1 MIAGFKKIENWQR
14 RKRSFFSIMF
24 FLFAGIGIILITAW
38 LVIGNLKIDQ
48 KRKEL
53 DLKIS
58 SLKEEIQKLQEREV
72 FLQSQIF
79 RTEEEEKEYLE
90 EVARDDRLLK
100 KEGEEAVV
108 VIFEPDEEN
117 LGQGQDDNVF
127 SEKESIWQKFFQ
139 GIRNFFLK

>member
-1 MIAGFKKIENWQR
+1 MIARFKKIEKWQR
-14 RKRSFFSIMF
+14 GKRSFFSIMF
-24 FLFAGIGIILITAW
+24 SLLGGAGIVLIIAW
-38 LVIGNLKIDQ
+38 LVIGNLRIDQ

-58 SLKEEIQKLQEREV
+58 SLKKEIQKLQEKEA

-79 RTEEEEKEYLE
+79 RTKEEEKEYLE

-100 KEGEEAVV
+100 KEGEKAVA
-108 VIFEPDEEN
+108 VIFEPDKEKLDQN
-117 LGQGQDDNVF
+117 NDVL
-127 SEKESIWQKFFQ
+127 SEKESIWQKIFQ

>member
-79 RTEEEEKEYLE
+79 RTEEEEEEYLE
-90 EVARDDRLLK
+90 EAARDDFGLK
-100 KEGEEAVV
+100 QEEEKAVA
-108 VIFEPDEEN
+108 VIFESDKEDLDQN
-117 LGQGQDDNVF
+117 NDVL